1 MQSMSSFSA
10 TGGTVQRLAPAETG
24 NLTLRIVSALL
35 LGPSVLLL
43 TVLGWPYFGLM
54 ATVLGGVLA
63 WEWSRICGA
72 GELTRAGYLSVA
84 AVVAALSAAT
94 LGELTLGGWFV
105 LAGAMAAAVFGRSD
119 TAQDRVSLW
128 YASGVIYTAVPAMAL
143 VWMRNIPEQGLGLVL
158 WLLFAVWATDI
169 GAYAAGRALG
179 GPKLAPRFSPNK
191 TWAGLGGGVLS
202 SAAVGA
208 AAGALLPWSEPL
220 SLAALSAVLALVAQS
235 GDLFE
240 SWVKRHFGVKDSS
253 NLIAGHGG
261 FMDRLDGVLAAGLFL
276 SLLVWA
282 KGGAF

>member
-1 MQSMSSFSA
+1 MRFTSSSSA
-10 TGGTVQRLAPAETG
+10 TGGTVQRLAPADAG

-43 TVLGWPYFGLM
+43 TFLGWPYFGLM
-54 ATVLGGVLA
+54 ATVLAGVLA

-84 AVVAALSAAT
+84 AVVAALSAAS
-94 LGELTLGGWFV
+94 LGELRLGGWIV
-105 LAGAMAAAVFGRSD
+105 LVGAMGAAVLGRSE
-119 TAQDRVSLW
+119 TVQDRVSIW
-128 YASGVIYTAVPAMAL
+128 YASGVVYAALPAMAL
-143 VWMRNIPEQGLGLVL
+143 VWLRGVPEQGLGLVL

-169 GAYAAGRALG
+169 GAYAAGRGLG
-179 GPKLAPRFSPNK
+179 GPKLAPRLSPNK
-191 TWAGLGGGVLS
+191 TWAGLGGAVVS

-208 AAGALLPWSEPL
+208 AAGALVTWSDPL
-220 SLAALSAVLALVAQS
+220 ALAALSAVLALVAQG

-276 SLLVWA
+276 TLIVWA
-282 KGGAF
+282 KGGSF

>member
-1 MQSMSSFSA
+1 MRFTSSSSA
-10 TGGTVQRLAPAETG
+10 TGGTVQRLAPADSS

-43 TVLGWPYFGLM
+43 TYLGWPYFGLM
-54 ATVLGGVLA
+54 ATVLAGVLA

-72 GELTRAGYLSVA
+72 GELTRAGYLSIA
-84 AVVAALSAAT
+84 AVVAALSAAS
-94 LGELTLGGWFV
+94 LGELG
-105 LAGAMAAAVFGRSD
+105 LAGWIVLVGAMGAAVVGRSE
-119 TAQDRVSLW
+119 TVQDRVSIW
-128 YASGVIYTAVPAMAL
+128 YASGVVYSALPAMAL
-143 VWMRNIPEQGLGLVL
+143 VWLRGVPEQGLGLVL

-169 GAYAAGRALG
+169 GAYAAGRGLG
-179 GPKLAPRFSPNK
+179 GPKLAPRLSPNK
-191 TWAGLGGGVLS
+191 TWAGLGGAVVS

-208 AAGALLPWSEPL
+208 AVGALLTWSDPL
-220 SLAALSAVLALVAQS
+220 PLAALSAVLALVAQG

-276 SLLVWA
+276 TLIVWA
-282 KGGAF
+282 KGGSF